1 MRGAVSRAA
10 GLGAPKGKRVDLL
23 TIAGPAF
30 SHNRLSGAFD
40 SDTSALLAA
49 RWEPTRPRSMPS
61 GAEGFDTNGRPD
73 DLLKRITYNANNYG
87 KGAFLFADADAGPE
101 DESRARRNR
110 FPKRENLE
118 LEQKLYE
125 TMERQA
131 DEVVKARLAEAEKA
145 AKEFNW
151 DVYVDPDAN
160 APVEADARPGILR
173 PNGDGCGA
181 AMRAALPPAEPV
193 EPESALAAEFGA
205 RCSAKEARGALEA
218 AGGDLEKARKLLES
232 LASGR
237 GRDRLERKRSKDG
250 DKGKRS
256 RKSKKRRRKRSKY
269 DSSSGSDCD
278 SSSRSSSSSSS
289 SSSSRRRKKRSK
301 KSKRRR

>member
-1 MRGAVSRAA
+1 
-10 GLGAPKGKRVDLL
+10 
-23 TIAGPAF
+23 
-30 SHNRLSGAFD
+30 
-40 SDTSALLAA
+40 
-49 RWEPTRPRSMPS
+49 
-61 GAEGFDTNGRPD
+61 
-73 DLLKRITYNANNYG
+73 
-87 KGAFLFADADAGPE
+87 
-101 DESRARRNR
+101 
-110 FPKRENLE
+110 
-118 LEQKLYE
+118 
-125 TMERQA
+125 MERQA

-160 APVEADARPGILR
+160 APVEADARPGISR

-237 GRDRLERKRSKDG
+237 GRDGLRLERKRSKDG

-256 RKSKKRRRKRSKY
+256 RKSKKRRRKRTKY
-269 DSSSGSDCD
+269 DSSSDSDSD

-301 KSKRRR
+301 KSSKRRR